1 MRSDRHDETNS
12 RFSENLRTP
21 LKVDLCFRAN
31 NKRDDTV
38 VKYMSYSWGGGLP
51 FRPPVKRIFSFL
63 KFQYMYRTS
72 FIILYSDQQIHNYF
86 TNYHTPTCFD
96 IIVSSSGSLQL
107 IPCQVTQVFQM
118 QLLVIQFTIK
128 MFHTCFHIIL

>member
-38 VKYMSYSWGGGLP
+38 VKYMSYSWGGGGYRFDRQL
-51 FRPPVKRIFSFL
+51 KEFSHF
-63 KFQYMYRTS
+63 
-72 FIILYSDQQIHNYF
+72 
-86 TNYHTPTCFD
+86 
-96 IIVSSSGSLQL
+96 
-107 IPCQVTQVFQM
+107 
-118 QLLVIQFTIK
+118 
-128 MFHTCFHIIL
+128 